1 MERIIYLILRLRA
14 IWRWSVTHICIF
26 ALGSNFFLLLLIF
39 NADINE
45 CVDNI
50 HNCHTDAICNNTNG
64 SFYCTCHNGY
74 SGNGVNCSGTATIIN
89 YFFSY
94 LFIYFEACFF
104 LKIWWSIHPRK
115 FSYDVSIRPPVRTDP
130 GDGGRESD
138 VIRRGKEYVIAE
150 VKFCISS
157 NLLVSTVNHM
167 AARTFGEEKKKKKN

>member
-26 ALGSNFFLLLLIF
+26 ALGSNFSLLLLIF

-64 SFYCTCHNGY
+64 SFYCTCHYGY

-104 LKIWWSIHPRK
+104 SVNLVIYPS
-115 FSYDVSIRPPVRTDP
+115 VRTDP

-138 VIRRGKEYVIAE
+138 VIRRGTEYVIAE
-150 VKFCISS
+150 VNWILHFKQLACFDGKSHGRS
-157 NLLVSTVNHM
+157 D
-167 AARTFGEEKKKKKN
+167 FWGEKKNKKLR